1 MDSERPDPEDWRE
14 WRRMQAWRLKQLGWK
29 QRQIAVALGVTE
41 GAVSRWVA
49 TACSEGPAALLARP
63 HLGPGTVKIVGFRG
77 KLGLSKRRN
86 LLRYSPTWKD
96 PYFTDGAAHGR
107 SLGGKAERN
116 HLVSQPLAGTRAGV
130 REKPRSLEGE
140 VQDVAGAAQGFPH
153 RSAGSAS
160 FARSVASQGGGPGT
174 GNQPTACPVAAAS
187 RAVPPRAEPAV
198 TTGPDPAFEL
208 IPPRH
213 QLGLVQVLLM
223 LGWVL
228 RGMSLRGTC
237 SALDWMHEMDVEWGF
252 NFPVPH
258 CTTVRLW
265 LLRLGY
271 HKLHWPKEQASDWVW
286 IIDHSNQIGKEKCLV
301 ILGVRVSQLPPP
313 GEEYPLRLA
322 QMEPIELE
330 PVTVSDKEVVYRQL
344 EANVAKTG
352 APRAIIAD
360 HGGDLAGGVELFC
373 QAHPE
378 TVDMDDISHKTA
390 CLLKARLERDEQ
402 WKAFAAKAGQTK
414 CNIQQTEWAFLVPP
428 SQRSKA
434 RYMNLGPLI
443 AWGANT
449 LAIIDNPG
457 PEVLRYG
464 TVERLEEKLGWLR
477 QFREPLKGWSEMEQT
492 IDVTVDFVRTEGL
505 YRGAAKDLRK
515 RLGKLSV
522 GQNAAQLGKDLTK
535 FVAAEAKQ
543 LRRGER
549 LPACSEVIET
559 CFGKFKTLEREQ
571 AKGGFTGLLLALAA
585 CVAERTQ
592 EVVHEA
598 LRKTKTRDVIA
609 WIKSRL
615 GNTLASKRRNA
626 YQAVA
631 ASVSDANESK
641 GETKSEG
648 SPLPAVA

>member
-1 MDSERPDPEDWRE
+1 MPS
-14 WRRMQAWRLKQLGWK
+14 
-29 QRQIAVALGVTE
+29 
-41 GAVSRWVA
+41 
-49 TACSEGPAALLARP
+49 CN
-63 HLGPGTVKIVGFRG
+63 G
-77 KLGLSKRRN
+77 KS
-86 LLRYSPTWKD
+86 S
-96 PYFTDGAAHGR
+96 
-107 SLGGKAERN
+107 S
-116 HLVSQPLAGTRAGV
+116 
-130 REKPRSLEGE
+130 
-140 VQDVAGAAQGFPH
+140 
-153 RSAGSAS
+153 
-160 FARSVASQGGGPGT
+160 
-174 GNQPTACPVAAAS
+174 
-187 RAVPPRAEPAV
+187 PPRAEPAV
-198 TTGPDPAFEL
+198 TASPDPAFEL

-213 QLGLVQVLLM
+213 QFGLVQILLM

-237 SALDWMHEMDVEWGF
+237 SALDWMQEMDVEWGF
-252 NFPVPH
+252 DFLVPH

-271 HKLHWPKEQASDWVW
+271 YKLHRPKEQASDWVW

-313 GEEYPLRLA
+313 GQEYPLCLA

-352 APRAIIAD
+352 VPRAIIDD
-360 HGGDLAGGVELFC
+360 HGGDLAGGVELFR

-378 TVDMDDISHKTA
+378 TIEIYDISHKAA
-390 CLLKARLERDEQ
+390 CLLKARLKHDAQ

-443 AWGANT
+443 AWGVKT
-449 LAIIDNPG
+449 LAIVDNPG
-457 PEVLRYG
+457 PEVLQHG
-464 TVERLEEKLGWLR
+464 TRERLKEKLDWLR
-477 QFREPLKGWSEMEQT
+477 QFRDPLKGWSEMEQT
-492 IDVTVDFVRTEGL
+492 IDVTVDFVRTQGL

-515 RLGKLSV
+515 RLSKLSV

-535 FVAAEAKQ
+535 FVASQARR
-543 LRRGER
+543 LRWGER

-592 EVVHEA
+592 EVIHEA
-598 LRKTKTRDVIA
+598 LQQTRTRDVIA
-609 WIKSRL
+609 WIKARL
-615 GNTLASKRRNA
+615 GNTLGSKRRIA
-626 YQAVA
+626 YQAVGTTLPH
-631 ASVSDANESK
+631 ANEPK
-641 GETKSEG
+641 GVTKPEG
-648 SPLPAVA
+648 SRVPAAA